1 MIIKYFAW
9 LKTITE
15 IDQEIIKDTK
25 INDIKSLKKFLVKK
39 YPKLKKYLDENNA
52 IRFAINFIY
61 TYEND
66 KIHEED
72 EIAIF
77 PPVSGG

>member
-9 LKTITE
+9 IKNITK
-15 IDQEIIKDTK
+15 IDQEK
-25 INDIKSLKKFLVKK
+25 INDKKIKDIKSLKIYLSKK
-39 YPKLKKYLDENNA
+39 YPKLKKYIFKDGM
-52 IRFAINFIY
+52 IRFAINLEYSTKNKRI
-61 TYEND
+61 
-66 KIHEED
+66 KPKD

>member
-9 LKTITE
+9 IKNITNVE
-15 IDQEIIKDTK
+15 EEIIQNKAIDD
-25 INDIKSLKKFLVKK
+25 INTLKKYLLKK
-39 YPKLKKYLDENNA
+39 YPKLKKYMKNNDM
-52 IRFAINFIY
+52 IRFAVNFEY
-61 TYEND
+61 VTKN
-66 KIHEED
+66 KLLKPKD

>member
-9 LKTITE
+9 IKNITNLEEEIILDKSIIDVKTLKTY
-15 IDQEIIKDTK
+15 
-25 INDIKSLKKFLVKK
+25 LVIK
-39 YPKLKKYLDENNA
+39 YPKLKKY
-52 IRFAINFIY
+52 IINDDILRIAVNLEY
-61 TYEND
+61 TDDNVSI
-66 KIHEED
+66 KKND

>member
-9 LKTITE
+9 LKNITNK
-15 IDQEIIKDTK
+15 DQEIVREKSIKDIKTLK
-25 INDIKSLKKFLVKK
+25 IYLEKK
-39 YPKLKKYLDENNA
+39 YPKLKKHIKQRDML
-52 IRFAINFIY
+52 RFAVNLKYIN
-61 TYEND
+61 NN
-66 KIHEED
+66 KNLKSND

>member
-9 LKTITE
+9 LKNITNK
-15 IDQEIIKDTK
+15 DQESLNDKSIKDIKTLK
-25 INDIKSLKKFLVKK
+25 IYLGKK
-39 YPKLKKYLDENNA
+39 YPKLKKYFNKKDML
-52 IRFAINFIY
+52 RFAINLKYIN
-61 TYEND
+61 TNI
-66 KIHEED
+66 KLKSND